1 MRELDRVLLL
11 LAAPSAL
18 TLTAAPVHAVQYLDV
33 GAAQRALFA
42 DATRLEPVPISL
54 SEEQRKAIRKA
65 SGTRTPIPVD
75 RIWRAMRGDEVLG
88 WFVVDEVY
96 GKHEF
101 ITYAAAID
109 ASGAVV
115 GIEIMDYRETH
126 GGQVREPS
134 WRRHF
139 QGKRSSDR
147 IKLDEDILN
156 ISGATMS
163 CEHITAG
170 VRRLLTLYDVAL
182 KDR

>member
-1 MRELDRVLLL
+1 VRELDRVLVL

-18 TLTAAPVHAVQYLDV
+18 VLTAQPARAVQYLDV
-33 GAAQRALFA
+33 EAAQRALFA

-54 SEEQRKAIRKA
+54 SEEQRKAIQKA

-75 RIWRAMRGDEVLG
+75 KVWRAWRDDDLLG
-88 WFVVDEVY
+88 WFIVDEVY

-101 ITYAAAID
+101 ITYAAGID
-109 ASGAVV
+109 ASGAVA

-139 QGKRSSDR
+139 HGKRSSDT
-147 IKLDEDILN
+147 IELDEDIPN

-163 CEHITAG
+163 CKHITEG
-170 VRRLLTLYDVAL
+170 MRRLLTLYDVAL
-182 KDR
+182 RER